1 MVESIEPQLGRFR
14 LFHEDGR
21 REERT
26 IRWLIQHPDVRQVGG
41 RRPDRR
47 KRVAGQPRSRADLT
61 ETRLKQAMI
70 RAEHV
75 REAATGFRDG
85 HPSRAR
91 PSDSCLIPNDRC
103 QALKVPTGSCRWH
116 AGTWPIARSPR

>member
-1 MVESIEPQLGRFR
+1 MTTGGRLRDLAIGGRLLLNGVEWRVESIEPQLGRFR
-14 LFHEDGR
+14 LFHKDGR

-26 IRWLIQHPDVRQVGG
+26 IRWLIHHPDVRQVGG
-41 RRPDRR
+41 RQE
-47 KRVAGQPRSRADLT
+47 RVARQPRSRADLT

-70 RAEHV
+70 RTEHV

-91 PSDSCLIPNDRC
+91 P
-103 QALKVPTGSCRWH
+103 GE
-116 AGTWPIARSPR
+116 PRAAYDPERTTLT